1 MSSTTV
7 VGSISTTAALTPLL
21 PSSRTSRSTFGA
33 NSTSTSFPATP
44 LSSNL
49 LFFKLNHTSSSSSK
63 RTSTFHGFKRFSP
76 VMEWQDCTVKMEID
90 VPISVAYTCYSD
102 REAIPNWMPFISS
115 VKILPD
121 KPDLSRWS
129 LKYKAFGRDIEFS
142 WLARNMQEKIPN
154 LILYLFFSINSLYL
168 QLLFVI
174 HVISPSCSPFQIRK
188 FTGDLWK
195 VFQTVQHRVKIF
207 EMYDSKEKFRYHI
220 LEPDL
225 KLVGIYLTVSYEVPQ
240 LLAPVASALQPFLEG
255 LLQRGLERFA
265 TFAKSYT

>member
-1 MSSTTV
+1 
-7 VGSISTTAALTPLL
+7 
-21 PSSRTSRSTFGA
+21 
-33 NSTSTSFPATP
+33 
-44 LSSNL
+44 
-49 LFFKLNHTSSSSSK
+49 
-63 RTSTFHGFKRFSP
+63 
-76 VMEWQDCTVKMEID
+76 MEID

-129 LKYKAFGRDIEFS
+129 L
-142 WLARNMQEKIPN
+142 N
-154 LILYLFFSINSLYL
+154 
-168 QLLFVI
+168 
-174 HVISPSCSPFQIRK
+174 PFQIRK

-225 KLVGIYLTVSYEVPQ
+225 KLVGIYVI
-240 LLAPVASALQPFLEG
+240 
-255 LLQRGLERFA
+255 
-265 TFAKSYT
+265 